1 MNQEATA
8 YCALNRIFG
17 YTPALALSLLN
28 TCGSPSALFRD
39 VPVIPGH
46 QELADQ
52 LNQASLD
59 WASKELE
66 AMDRLGFRF
75 IHLGQEDYPVP
86 LTECEDPPLG
96 LYVRASS
103 SPAEIF
109 SLRPMVA
116 IVGTRDVSP
125 YGSTWCKKIVEAM
138 AAATVKPCIVSGLAF
153 GVDGIAHTA
162 ALEHGL
168 TTIGVMATGI
178 ETVYPWQHKELA
190 RRICETP
197 GCALLTDY
205 PMNTAPVALNFV
217 RRNRIIAGLST
228 SVIVIESRK
237 RGGSLMTARYACDYS
252 REVFAVP
259 GRLDD
264 VRSAGCNSLISA
276 QMAEIVA
283 SPEELVEK
291 LGLMP
296 RSRRKTDRRKVL
308 RSAVVSRYG
317 SSADAMETVCL
328 CIFDNPGI
336 GFAEIGALTSLPY
349 STILEC
355 AGMLEADGF
364 IVTDL
369 LQRCSISGR
378 Y

>member
-17 YTPALALSLLN
+17 YHPGLALSLLN
-28 TCGSPSALFRD
+28 TYGSAGALFQD
-39 VPVIPGH
+39 PPPIPGH
-46 QELADQ
+46 QELSDQ

-66 AMDRLGFRF
+66 TLDRLGVRF
-75 IHLGQEDYPVP
+75 IHLGQEDYPP
-86 LTECEDPPLG
+86 LLSQCEDPPLG
-96 LYVRASS
+96 LYVRGVS
-103 SPAEIF
+103 SPAETF

-125 YGSTWCKKIVEAM
+125 YGSLWCKRIVEAM

-190 RRICETP
+190 RRICGTP
-197 GCALLTDY
+197 GCAVVTDY
-205 PMNTAPVALNFV
+205 PMNTEPLALNFV
-217 RRNRIIAGLST
+217 RRNRIIAGLSS
-228 SVIVIESRK
+228 SVTVIESRK
-237 RGGSLMTARYACDYS
+237 KGGSLMTARYACDYS
-252 REVFAVP
+252 RDVFAVP

-264 VRSAGCNSLISA
+264 VRSAGCNSLVGA
-276 QMAEIVA
+276 HMAEIVT

-296 RSRRKTDRRKVL
+296 RSRRKTDRRQVL
-308 RSAVVSRYG
+308 GKAITDRYG
-317 SSADAMETVCL
+317 SAAGTRETVGL

-336 GFAEIGALTSLPY
+336 GFAEISALTSLPF
-349 STILEC
+349 STVLEC

-369 LQRCSISGR
+369 LQRCSIAGK